1 MKKSERLNQELI
13 FLKDRKTFRLRDLME
28 EFAISKRTAL
38 RDIADLENLGVP
50 LYTKAGRL
58 GGYHLLPHTLTIP
71 VYFNDEEI
79 TAIMFAIQALQNL
92 TATPF
97 DKSYRQI
104 YDKLWAILSPQQQED
119 LRHKLA
125 HVVYHSIPS
134 ITASSCLKEIFSAA
148 GKKSIL
154 KIWYRQ
160 KKLEILPVYIYE
172 LFFQA
177 GVWYFH
183 GYDVQKRCW
192 RIFRCDCVEACHTL
206 APEKSPAFPFAD
218 GDAATVSLKHTQAVK
233 ETLSFTCQLTASGRE
248 HFLKNNF
255 YRMQLQTQSDGTFL
269 LTGAINPADLPYLI
283 DYFISFGRGLKV
295 LMPESVV
302 DAYQK
307 ALREMLAESVN
318 CSCL

>member
-13 FLKDRKTFRLRDLME
+13 FLKDRKTFQLRDLME
-28 EFAISKRTAL
+28 GFAISKRTAL
-38 RDIADLENLGVP
+38 RDIAELEALGVP
-50 LYTKAGRL
+50 LYTEAGRL
-58 GGYHLLPHTLTIP
+58 GGYRLLPHTLSIP
-71 VYFNDEEI
+71 IYFNDEEV

-104 YDKLWAILSPQQQED
+104 YDKLLAVLSLQQQEE

-134 ITASSCLKEIFSAA
+134 VAASSCLKEIFSAA
-148 GKKSIL
+148 GKRSIL
-154 KIWYRQ
+154 QIRYQ
-160 KKLEILPVYIYE
+160 QQEQEILSIYIHE

-183 GYDVQKRCW
+183 GYDVQKKCW
-192 RIFRCDCVEACHTL
+192 RIFRCDCVESCQTV
-206 APEKSPAFPFAD
+206 APEKAPAFPFAD
-218 GDAATVSLKHTQAVK
+218 EDDAAVSLKDAETVQ
-233 ETLSFTCQLTASGRE
+233 ETLSFACQLTSAGRE
-248 HFLKNNF
+248 HFLKNDF
-255 YRMQLQTQSDGTFL
+255 YHMQLQPQPDGTFL
-269 LTGAINPADLPYLI
+269 LTGAINPVDLPYLI
-283 DYFISFGRGLKV
+283 DYFLSFGRGLKV
-295 LMPESVV
+295 LTPTPVV

-318 CSCL
+318 DFHR

>member
-13 FLKDRKTFRLRDLME
+13 FLKDRKTFQLRDLME

-38 RDIADLENLGVP
+38 RDIAELEALGVP
-50 LYTKAGRL
+50 LYTEAGRL
-58 GGYHLLPHTLTIP
+58 GGYRLLPHTLPIP

-104 YDKLWAILSPQQQED
+104 YDKLWAVLSPQQQED

-125 HVVYHSIPS
+125 HVGYHGIPS
-134 ITASSCLKEIFSAA
+134 VTASSCLKQIFSAS
-148 GKKSIL
+148 GTQSIL
-154 KIWYRQ
+154 QIRYQQ
-160 KKLEILPVYIYE
+160 KQLEILSIYIHE

-183 GYDVQKRCW
+183 GYDVQNRCW
-192 RIFRCDCVEACHTL
+192 RIFRCDCVESCHAI
-206 APEKSPAFPFAD
+206 APETAPFFPFAD
-218 GDAATVSLKHTQAVK
+218 EDAAAASLKHAQTAQ

-255 YRMQLQTQSDGTFL
+255 YHMQLQPQSDGTFL
-269 LTGAINPADLPYLI
+269 LTGAINPVDLPYLV
-283 DYFISFGRGLKV
+283 DYLISFGRGLKV
-295 LMPESVV
+295 LTPKTVV
-302 DAYQK
+302 DTYKK

-318 CSCL
+318 ISH